1 MTPLVLDEFIKE
13 VFGNI
18 LQLRECNNQ
27 LLDCLSI
34 RQREQGLIVQTIG
47 DIFLT
52 AATEFRAVYPIYIGR
67 HPLAEKR
74 LKEELE
80 HNPEFRLF
88 IEVSRFFGWFDGE
101 TIVSLNRNVLVN
113 FPGDLADLVWI

>member
-1 MTPLVLDEFIKE
+1 MTPLILDEFIKE

-18 LQLRECNNQ
+18 LQLRECNRQ
-27 LLDCLSI
+27 LLDCLCI
-34 RQREQGLIVQTIG
+34 RQREQGFIVQSIG

-52 AATEFRAVYPIYIGR
+52 AATDFRAVYPVYIGR

-88 IEVSRFFGWFDGE
+88 IEVNRFVGCFDGGRLTVVIE
-101 TIVSLNRNVLVN
+101 
-113 FPGDLADLVWI
+113 